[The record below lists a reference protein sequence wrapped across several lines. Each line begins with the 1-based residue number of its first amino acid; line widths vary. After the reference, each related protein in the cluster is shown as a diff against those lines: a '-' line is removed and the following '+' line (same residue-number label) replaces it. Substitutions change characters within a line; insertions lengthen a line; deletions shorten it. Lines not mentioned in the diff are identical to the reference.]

1 MFAGVVTYY
10 HWEAMLVSYLST
22 RITVLPFTTI
32 GEMLKESDY
41 RIGLMPGTIQE
52 DFFKLSPDP
61 MLQQAFKERIEPYLE
76 DYPLG
81 VPYPNLNFFPM
92 GMGIPMPEKN
102 FPWEFPGNFKK
113 FQNEPKYRI
122 FRQ

>member
-22 RITVLPFTTI
+22 RITVLPFTTM

-76 DYPLG
+76 DYPSSYADLIALTLKDESLAVYG
-81 VPYPNLNFFPM
+81 AFFEIRQVLNM
-92 GMGIPMPEKN
+92 
-102 FPWEFPGNFKK
+102 
-113 FQNEPKYRI
+113 
-122 FRQ
+122 